1 MKKNR
6 KSQAGPRKMKDIRLA
21 LCWAA
26 LLAGLTAGYAGAQ
39 NPSTISRPGERT
51 FVDSQITLGEDYLP
65 ISNKTFVSMPVMQLN
80 KGAVLPSKGVIGKL
94 GMDRMLSLREFDF
107 ATGPRGFTYPVMGL
121 MRCSNFSDTGSFVK
135 VIASKTALRAD
146 AKTGEGMRSG
156 GFLIEARRDIRARQT
171 LPTVRVA
178 FAKKYFIFSIEEAPQ
193 AKPAVPQARVNA
205 PPAQVNASQAKVDAS
220 KPQPLLT
227 IAPEQASAR
236 DREIALE
243 AWRLSNQS
251 VREGILKGVQ

>member
-1 MKKNR
+1 MK
-6 KSQAGPRKMKDIRLA
+6 GIRLA

-26 LLAGLTAGYAGAQ
+26 LLPGLAGIAGAQ

-51 FVDSQITLGEDYLP
+51 FVDSQITLGEDYPP
-65 ISNKTFVSMPVMQLN
+65 ISNKTFVSMPVMQLK
-80 KGAVLPSKGVIGKL
+80 KGAVLPSKAVIGKL
-94 GMDRMLSLREFDF
+94 GMDRMLSLRQFDF
-107 ATGPRGFTYPVMGL
+107 AAGPRGLTYPVIGL

-146 AKTGEGMRSG
+146 AKAGVRARSD
-156 GFLIEARRDIRARQT
+156 GFLIEARRDIRARET

-178 FAKKYFIFSIEEAPQ
+178 FAEKYFIFSIEEAAQAKVTAPQ
-193 AKPAVPQARVNA
+193 ATI
-205 PPAQVNASQAKVDAS
+205 NASQAKINPPQTTVEAV
-220 KPQPLLT
+220 KLQPLLT

-243 AWRLSNQS
+243 AWRLANQS
-251 VREGILKGVQ
+251 VHEDILKAAQ